1 MNFQHT
7 LALRYLNGRKLRALL
22 TTLAIVFGVLVVFG
36 MNTITPAMM
45 RSFQANVLAAS
56 GQVDASISLKT
67 GDVFPVAELARV
79 AAVPGVRASTGLLD
93 RTVNLQPDYFDHD
106 AAVPD
111 SISALSLVGIN
122 PDEAHS
128 VHSYNMV
135 SGRFLDNADTNAA
148 VISQSLADSIGLSLG
163 STLALPTAI
172 GEQSLEIVGILPA
185 RAVPGNEEV
194 FVTLSQAQSMF
205 SMPEKIN
212 TIDVNFDSLDNARR
226 SEIQSS
232 IQTALGNEYQIGA
245 LASNSELLTNLQL
258 GQTIF
263 NMLGVMGL
271 LMGGFIIFN
280 TFRTVVAER
289 RRDIGMLRALGA
301 SRKSIF
307 YIILIEGLVQGIMG
321 TALGMLAGYG
331 FSVLVLKLMG
341 PAMQKFLNVKIGMPE
356 VSLAIILASI
366 GLGVGITLLA
376 GLIPAMSASRVTP
389 LEALRPAVGK
399 LNFRRL
405 AGLGFWTGAAMIAL
419 AVATLVTRNAGLIG
433 LGGMLFIIGLI
444 LVAPALVSPIAAL
457 FGGLA
462 SLIFARQGT
471 THLAQG
477 NLSRQPTRAAVTASA
492 TLIGLAILVT
502 AASIITSASVGFER
516 VLRKSLGSDYIFVP
530 PSVALWG
537 TNVGSSPDFA
547 RELRELNDVAVVS
560 TLRFAPAQV
569 NDLPIS
575 LMGIDPDSYV
585 QVSGLTFAEGD
596 EATAYAALKTPRT
609 MIISPVLA
617 TSTGAKVGDEVN
629 VLTPNGVTRYRVVA
643 IGGDYLNAKIATGY
657 ISHADITADF
667 DRNEDVLIQLN
678 LTPTADRASAESAIE
693 TVVGRYPQY
702 RLISGQGYIDEN
714 MELFDVAFA
723 AMYAVLIFL
732 AVPSLIAMLNTLAI
746 GVIERTREIG
756 MLRAVGAT
764 RKQVRT
770 MIVAEAIILA
780 AIGTAFGLLA
790 GLYLGYTTVETLH
803 LAGYP
808 MEYIFPASGVVVTI
822 AAGLIFGVLAA
833 IIPARQAARLDVVQ
847 ALHYE

>member
-1 MNFQHT
+1 MNFQLT

-36 MNTITPAMM
+36 MNTIIPAMM

-56 GQVDASISLKT
+56 GQVDATITLKT

-79 AAVPGVRASTGLLD
+79 ASVQGVRATTGLLD
-93 RTVNLQPDYFDHD
+93 RTVNLQPNYFDHD
-106 AAVPD
+106 LAAPD
-111 SISALSLVGIN
+111 SVSALSVVGLN
-122 PDEAHS
+122 PNEVRN
-128 VHSYNMV
+128 VHSYNIIA
-135 SGRFLDNADTNAA
+135 GRFLEENDTNAA
-148 VISQSLADSIGLSLG
+148 VISQSLADSIGLNLG
-163 STLALPTAI
+163 STLILPTAI
-172 GEQSLEIVGILPA
+172 GEQSLEVVGILPA

-194 FVTLSQAQSMF
+194 FVTLSQTQNMF
-205 SMPEKIN
+205 GMPDKIN
-212 TIDVNFDSLDNARR
+212 TIEANYDSLDETRR
-226 SEIQSS
+226 AEIQSS
-232 IQTALGNEYQIGA
+232 IQSTLGSEYQIGA
-245 LASNSELLTNLQL
+245 LTSNSELLTSLQL
-258 GQTIF
+258 GQAMF
-263 NMLGVMGL
+263 NVLGVMGL

-307 YIILIEGLVQGIMG
+307 YIILSEGLMQGIMG
-321 TALGMLAGYG
+321 TALGMVVGYG

-341 PAMQKFLNVKIGMPE
+341 PAMQKFLNVRMGMPE
-356 VSLAIILASI
+356 VSLPIVLVSV

-389 LEALRPAVGK
+389 LEALRPTVGK

-419 AVATLVTRNAGLIG
+419 AVSTLLTRDAGLIG
-433 LGGMLFIIGLI
+433 MGGMLFIIGLI

-471 THLAQG
+471 VHLAQG
-477 NLSRQPTRAAVTASA
+477 NLSRQPARAAVTASA
-492 TLIGLAILVT
+492 TMIGLAILVT

-516 VLRKSLGSDYIFVP
+516 VLRKSLGSDYLLIP
-530 PSVALWG
+530 PSVAVWG
-537 TNVGSSPDFA
+537 TNLGSNPDFA
-547 RELRELNDVAVVS
+547 RELRALDGVAVVS
-560 TLRFAPAQV
+560 SLRFAPAQV

-575 LMGIDPDSYV
+575 LMGIDPDTYG

-596 EATAYAALKTPRT
+596 EVAAYAALKTPHSI
-609 MIISPVLA
+609 IISPVLA
-617 TSTGAKVGDEVN
+617 TSIGAKVGDEVSM
-629 VLTPNGVTRYRVVA
+629 LTPNGVKAYNVIA

-657 ISHADITADF
+657 VSQADIAADF
-667 DRNEDVLIQLN
+667 GRTEDVLLQLN
-678 LTPTADRASAESAIE
+678 LTPTTDRAAAESAIKA
-693 TVVGRYPQY
+693 VVSRYPQY

-714 MELFDVAFA
+714 MQLFDVAFA

-790 GLYLGYTTVETLH
+790 GLFLGYTTVETLH
-803 LAGYP
+803 LSGFP
-808 MEYIFPASGVVVTI
+808 MEYAFPASGVLVTI
-822 AAGLIFGVLAA
+822 AAGLLFGILAA